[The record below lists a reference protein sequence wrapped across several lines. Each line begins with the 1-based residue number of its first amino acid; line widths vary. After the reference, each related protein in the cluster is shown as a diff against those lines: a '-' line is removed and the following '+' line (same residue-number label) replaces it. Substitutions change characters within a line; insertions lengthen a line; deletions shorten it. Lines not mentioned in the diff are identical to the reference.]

1 LKKKEVAIMI
11 RLIIKDLAIERGI
24 KQYQLAEMSGVTPQL
39 LNRYWNNHTQRVE
52 LIQLARIARALGVKP
67 GDLMVEETKEVA

>member
-1 LKKKEVAIMI
+1 MI
-11 RLIIKDLAIERGI
+11 RLVIKELALERGI

-52 LIQLARIARALGVKP
+52 LVQIARIARALGVTP
-67 GDLMVEETKEVA
+67 GELLVEEKPEEAA